1 MADKITQQSHKMVI
15 TPLTDIHVGTGEV
28 INPGEYFVFDGDL
41 TAYFVDL
48 GFIGS
53 KNEKISSILL
63 PKIGQDGW
71 VDNLRQIKGFKEL
84 ITGAAYGKSYLG
96 DDTYD
101 IHEKWGSKNTSL
113 TVNLIHRGV
122 KGPYIP
128 GSSIKGCIR
137 TALVAVGCR
146 DRGVDLF
153 NDRQPAESERK
164 ALGARENRSGKFG
177 IDTDPLNILK
187 IPDCFAKG
195 LPATVLHRVS
205 REGMA
210 AGKEAAELQ
219 DYRECLPGL
228 MTWSGQDAENIAKY
242 RLAGN
247 INITHNM
254 EDREL
259 SKKQILQSCDAYYKR
274 VLKIEKKYWEDRRND
289 DMADMYDAISSEVN
303 TDADEALIRIG
314 WGSGFEA
321 LSIPGGKPPKT
332 RALVGGFPAGWAILR
347 ME

>member
-1 MADKITQQSHKMVI
+1 MAEKITQKSYKMTI
-15 TPLTDIHVGTGEV
+15 TPLTDIHIGTGEV

-48 GFIGS
+48 GNIS
-53 KNEKISSILL
+53 ARNEKIRDILL
-63 PKIGQDGW
+63 PKIGEEGW
-71 VDNLRQIKGFKEL
+71 VNKLRLIKGFKEM
-84 ITGAAYGKSYLG
+84 IAGAAYGKSYLG

-146 DRGVDLF
+146 DMGIDLYG
-153 NDRQPAESERK
+153 NRPDESERK
-164 ALGARENRSGKFG
+164 AMGSKGTTDRNGNLKFG
-177 IDTDPLNILK
+177 IDADPLNILK
-187 IPDCFAKG
+187 IADSYTRN

-219 DYRECLPGL
+219 DYRECLPGV
-228 MTWSGQDAENIAKY
+228 MTWSGQDADKIEKYNIFGT
-242 RLAGN
+242 L
-247 INITHNM
+247 NITDNS
-254 EDREL
+254 L
-259 SKKQILQSCDAYYKR
+259 ISKEKIITDCDAYYKK
-274 VLKIEKKYWEDRRND
+274 VLKIEQKYWQSRGND
-289 DMADMYDAISSEVN
+289 IAEMYDDINAESNVANGEC
-303 TDADEALIRIG
+303 LIRIG
-314 WGSGFEA
+314 WGSGYEA
-321 LSIPGGKPPKT
+321 LSITGGKPPKT
-332 RALVGGFPAGWAILR
+332 RALVGGYPAGWAVMR
-347 ME
+347 VE